1 MVASRFT
8 ATPHR
13 ANGRIE
19 QQPSCGATAPEQ
31 AFSSRSVTCWHAA
44 TAPGAAPWI
53 RCSVRYAKPRQS
65 VHCGK
70 LGRLVRSIW
79 ISDLS
84 SARAKSDLTESDF
97 TLFLFEWS
105 HFLRRTGVH
114 FAGKCSNTKINSLSR
129 VLGTLGVVHVFAA
142 GKATKYR
149 LSKQPRQGVPAIL
162 ACARI
167 GEFLACHRSR
177 PEHVVE
183 FAIGQQSGIGCDQG
197 AAKLNRQAAVKIEL
211 DNPGVRFTR
220 WVRHHRLAR
229 SRIRR

>member
-1 MVASRFT
+1 MAGHGSRRASYACAPHHEEDSVCAPRAEENSKKPHPEEPAKQASR
-8 ATPHR
+8 R
-13 ANGRIE
+13 ML
-19 QQPSCGATAPEQ
+19 AP
-31 AFSSRSVTCWHAA
+31 T
-44 TAPGAAPWI
+44 
-53 RCSVRYAKPRQS
+53 VRHYMVQDAS
-65 VHCGK
+65 
-70 LGRLVRSIW
+70 
-79 ISDLS
+79 LS
-84 SARAKSDLTESDF
+84 TRAKSDLTKSDF